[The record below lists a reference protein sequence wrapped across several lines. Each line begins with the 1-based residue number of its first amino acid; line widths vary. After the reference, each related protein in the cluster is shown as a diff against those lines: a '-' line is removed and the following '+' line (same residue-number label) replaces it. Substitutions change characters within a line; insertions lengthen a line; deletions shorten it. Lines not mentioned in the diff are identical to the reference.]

1 MKEVNNFEQIK
12 SLLDFDGK
20 SIYLVWLVLRNKDGN
35 TEAKG
40 NNRNRTIKSY
50 YFQDLKHFEEREQE
64 IIDICKM
71 FNCRAYICL
80 NKKPIENV
88 LFEIQD
94 NLTDRLRQLM
104 HGQTVG
110 INGMLDHA
118 VMKAGTD
125 GNKRWIVDFDFDLTK
140 NTLDYYAE
148 QLTIIESDINA
159 ARSGFDKNVI
169 TRIPTAHGLHIV
181 THPFNVGD
189 TGVGRDVKKEGLTL
203 LYACLNE

>member
-64 IIDICKM
+64 IIEICKI

-80 NKKPIENV
+80 NKKPLENV
-88 LFEIQD
+88 LFELQD
-94 NLTDRLRQLM
+94 NLTDRLRQMM
-104 HGQTVG
+104 HGQIIG

-118 VMKAGTD
+118 VMTAGTD
-125 GNKRWIVDFDFDLTK
+125 GDKRWIVDID
-140 NTLDYYAE
+140 TLDE
-148 QLTIIESDINA
+148 NIINSIEKDIND
-159 ARSGFDKNVI
+159 ARSTYSQNVI
-169 TRIPTAHGLHIV
+169 TRIPTAHGVHIV
-181 THPFNVGD
+181 THPFNIVN
-189 TGVGRDVKKEGLTL
+189 TSVGRDIKKEGLTL
-203 LYACLNE
+203 LYAYLDEK

>member
-1 MKEVNNFEQIK
+1 MIEVNNFEQIK
-12 SLLDFDGK
+12 NLIEFDGK

-64 IIDICKM
+64 IIDICRM

-104 HGQTVG
+104 HGQTIG

-125 GNKRWIVDFDFDLTK
+125 GNKRWIIDIDVDEYG
-140 NTLDYYAE
+140 LDE
-148 QLTIIESDINA
+148 ENIKKIEDDINT
-159 ARSGFDKNVI
+159 ARSSFFENVI
-169 TRIPTAHGLHIV
+169 ARIPTAHGLHIV
-181 THPFNVGD
+181 THPFNIAD
-189 TGVGRDVKKEGLTL
+189 TKIGRDVKKEGLTL
-203 LYACLNE
+203 LYAKLNE

>member
-64 IIDICKM
+64 IIEICKV

-80 NKKPIENV
+80 NKKPLENV
-88 LFEIQD
+88 LFELQD
-94 NLTDRLRQLM
+94 NLTDRLRQMM
-104 HGQTVG
+104 HGQITG

-118 VMKAGTD
+118 VMTANT
-125 GNKRWIVDFDFDLTK
+125 KRDKLWIVDID
-140 NTLDYYAE
+140 TLDE
-148 QLTIIESDINA
+148 NIINSIEKNINN
-159 ARSGFDKNVI
+159 ARSTYSQNVI
-169 TRIPTAHGLHIV
+169 ARIPTAHGVHIV
-181 THPFNVGD
+181 AHPFNIVS
-189 TGVGRDVKKEGLTL
+189 TGVGRDIKREGLTL
-203 LYACLNE
+203 LYAYLDENKN

>member
-35 TEAKG
+35 TSAKG

-50 YFQDLKHFEEREQE
+50 YFQDMKHFEEREQE

-80 NKKPIENV
+80 NKKPLENV
-88 LFEIQD
+88 FFEIQD
-94 NLTDRLRQLM
+94 NLTDRIRQFI
-104 HGQTVG
+104 HGQITG

-125 GNKRWIVDFDFDLTK
+125 GNKRWIIDVD
-140 NTLDYYAE
+140 TLDE
-148 QLTIIESDINA
+148 NIINIFEEDINK
-159 ARSGFDKNVI
+159 ARSSHDINVI
-169 TRIPTAHGLHIV
+169 TRIPTAHGVHIV
-181 THPFNVGD
+181 THPFNIND
-189 TGVGRDVKKEGLTL
+189 TGVSRDVKKEGLTL
-203 LYACLNE
+203 LYAYLS

>member
-64 IIDICKM
+64 IIEICKI

-80 NKKPIENV
+80 NKKPLENV

-94 NLTDRLRQLM
+94 NLTDRLRQMM
-104 HGQTVG
+104 HGQIIG

-118 VMKAGTD
+118 VMTANTGGD
-125 GNKRWIVDFDFDLTK
+125 KRWIVDID
-140 NTLDYYAE
+140 TLDE
-148 QLTIIESDINA
+148 NIIDSIEKDINN
-159 ARSGFDKNVI
+159 ARSIYSQNVI
-169 TRIPTAHGLHIV
+169 ARIPTAHGVHIV
-181 THPFNVGD
+181 THPFNIVN
-189 TGVGRDVKKEGLTL
+189 TNVGRDIKKEGLTL
-203 LYACLNE
+203 LYAYLDENKN

>member
-1 MKEVNNFEQIK
+1 MIEVNNFEQIK
-12 SLLDFDGK
+12 NLIEFDGK

-35 TEAKG
+35 TKAKG

-80 NKKPIENV
+80 NNKPIENV

-94 NLTDRLRQLM
+94 NLTDRLRELM
-104 HGQTVG
+104 HGQTIG

-125 GNKRWIVDFDFDLTK
+125 GDKRWIVDIDADESG
-140 NTLDYYAE
+140 LDE
-148 QLTIIESDINA
+148 EMIKHIEDDINT
-159 ARSGFDKNVI
+159 ARSNFFKNVI

-181 THPFNVGD
+181 TYPFNTSD
-189 TGVGRDVKKEGLTL
+189 TKIGRDVKKAGLTL
-203 LYACLNE
+203 LYANLNE

>member
-1 MKEVNNFEQIK
+1 MKEVNNFQQIK

-35 TEAKG
+35 TSAKG

-50 YFQDLKHFEEREQE
+50 YFQDMKHFEEREQE

-80 NKKPIENV
+80 NKKPLENV
-88 LFEIQD
+88 FFEIQD
-94 NLTDRLRQLM
+94 NLTDRIRQFI
-104 HGQTVG
+104 HGQITG

-125 GNKRWIVDFDFDLTK
+125 GNKRWIIDVD
-140 NTLDYYAE
+140 TLDE
-148 QLTIIESDINA
+148 NIINTFEEDINK
-159 ARSGFDKNVI
+159 ARSSHDINVI
-169 TRIPTAHGLHIV
+169 TRIPTAHGVHIV
-181 THPFNVGD
+181 THPFNIND
-189 TGVGRDVKKEGLTL
+189 TGVSSDVKKEGLTL
-203 LYACLNE
+203 LYAYLS

>member
-35 TEAKG
+35 TNAKG

-50 YFQDLKHFEEREQE
+50 YFQDMKHFEEREQE

-80 NKKPIENV
+80 NKKPLENV
-88 LFEIQD
+88 FFEIQD
-94 NLTDRLRQLM
+94 NLTDRIRQFI
-104 HGQTVG
+104 HGQITG

-125 GNKRWIVDFDFDLTK
+125 GNKRWIIDVD
-140 NTLDYYAE
+140 TLDE
-148 QLTIIESDINA
+148 NIINMFEEDINK
-159 ARSGFDKNVI
+159 ARSSHDINVI
-169 TRIPTAHGLHIV
+169 TRISTAHGVHIV
-181 THPFNVGD
+181 THPFNIND
-189 TGVGRDVKKEGLTL
+189 TGVSRDVKKEGLTL
-203 LYACLNE
+203 LYAYLS

>member
-35 TEAKG
+35 TNAKG

-50 YFQDLKHFEEREQE
+50 YFQDMKHFEEREQE

-80 NKKPIENV
+80 NKKPLENV
-88 LFEIQD
+88 FFEIQD
-94 NLTDRLRQLM
+94 NLTDRIRQFI
-104 HGQTVG
+104 HGQITG

-125 GNKRWIVDFDFDLTK
+125 GNKRWIIDVD
-140 NTLDYYAE
+140 TLDE
-148 QLTIIESDINA
+148 NIINMFEEDINK
-159 ARSGFDKNVI
+159 ARSSHDINVI
-169 TRIPTAHGLHIV
+169 TRISTAHGVHIV
-181 THPFNVGD
+181 THPFNIND
-189 TGVGRDVKKEGLTL
+189 TGVSRDVKKEGLTL
-203 LYACLNE
+203 LYSEF

>member
-1 MKEVNNFEQIK
+1 MKEVNNIEQIK

-64 IIDICKM
+64 IIEICKI

-80 NKKPIENV
+80 NKKPLENV
-88 LFEIQD
+88 LFALQD
-94 NLTDRLRQLM
+94 NLTDRLRQMM
-104 HGQTVG
+104 HGQIIG

-118 VMKAGTD
+118 VMTAGTNGD
-125 GNKRWIVDFDFDLTK
+125 KRWIVDID
-140 NTLDYYAE
+140 TLDE
-148 QLTIIESDINA
+148 NIINLIEKDINN
-159 ARSGFDKNVI
+159 ARSTYSQNVI
-169 TRIPTAHGLHIV
+169 ARIPTAHGVHIV
-181 THPFNVGD
+181 AHPFNIVN
-189 TGVGRDVKKEGLTL
+189 TSVGRDIKREGLTL
-203 LYACLNE
+203 LYAYLEEN

>member
-35 TEAKG
+35 TSAKV

-50 YFQDLKHFEEREQE
+50 YFQDMKHFEEREQE

-80 NKKPIENV
+80 NKKPLENV
-88 LFEIQD
+88 FFEIQD
-94 NLTDRLRQLM
+94 NLTDRIRQFI
-104 HGQTVG
+104 HGQITG

-125 GNKRWIVDFDFDLTK
+125 GNKRWIIDVD
-140 NTLDYYAE
+140 TLDE
-148 QLTIIESDINA
+148 NIINIFEEDINK
-159 ARSGFDKNVI
+159 ARSSHDINVI
-169 TRIPTAHGLHIV
+169 TRIPTAHGVHIV
-181 THPFNVGD
+181 THPFNIND
-189 TGVGRDVKKEGLTL
+189 TGVSRDVKKRD
-203 LYACLNE
+203 

>member
-1 MKEVNNFEQIK
+1 MVVNNFEQIK
-12 SLLDFDGK
+12 NLIEFDGK

-35 TEAKG
+35 TKAKG

-94 NLTDRLRQLM
+94 NLTDRLRELM
-104 HGQTVG
+104 HGQTIG
-110 INGMLDHA
+110 LNGMLDHA

-125 GNKRWIVDFDFDLTK
+125 GDKRWIVDIDADESG
-140 NTLDYYAE
+140 LDE
-148 QLTIIESDINA
+148 ERIKHIEDDINT
-159 ARSGFDKNVI
+159 ARSNFFKNVI

-181 THPFNVGD
+181 TYPFNISD
-189 TGVGRDVKKEGLTL
+189 TGIGRDVKKEGLTL
-203 LYACLNE
+203 LYANLNE

>member
-1 MKEVNNFEQIK
+1 MIEVNNFEQIK
-12 SLLDFDGK
+12 NLIEFDGK

-104 HGQTVG
+104 HGQTIG

-125 GNKRWIVDFDFDLTK
+125 GNKLWIVDIDVDEYG
-140 NTLDYYAE
+140 LDE
-148 QLTIIESDINA
+148 ENIKKIEDDINT
-159 ARSGFDKNVI
+159 ARSSFFKNVI

-181 THPFNVGD
+181 THPFNIND
-189 TGVGRDVKKEGLTL
+189 TKIGRDVKKEGLTL
-203 LYACLNE
+203 LYAKLNE

>member
-50 YFQDLKHFEEREQE
+50 YFQDMKHFEERENE
-64 IIDICKM
+64 IIEICKI

-80 NKKPIENV
+80 NKKPLENV
-88 LFEIQD
+88 LFELQN
-94 NLTDRLRQLM
+94 NLTDRLRQMM
-104 HGQTVG
+104 HGQTTG

-118 VMKAGTD
+118 VMTAGTNGD
-125 GNKRWIVDFDFDLTK
+125 KRWIVDID
-140 NTLDYYAE
+140 TLDE
-148 QLTIIESDINA
+148 NIINSIEKDINN
-159 ARSGFDKNVI
+159 ARSTYSKNVI
-169 TRIPTAHGLHIV
+169 TRIPTAHGVHIV
-181 THPFNVGD
+181 TYPFNIVN
-189 TGVGRDVKKEGLTL
+189 TSVGRDIKREGLTL
-203 LYACLNE
+203 LYAYLDEK

>member
-35 TEAKG
+35 TSAKG

-50 YFQDLKHFEEREQE
+50 YFQDMKHFEEREQE

-80 NKKPIENV
+80 NKKPLENV
-88 LFEIQD
+88 FFEIQD
-94 NLTDRLRQLM
+94 NLTDRIRQFI
-104 HGQTVG
+104 HGQITG

-125 GNKRWIVDFDFDLTK
+125 GNKRWIIDVD
-140 NTLDYYAE
+140 TLDE
-148 QLTIIESDINA
+148 NIINTFEEDINK
-159 ARSGFDKNVI
+159 ARSSHDINVI
-169 TRIPTAHGLHIV
+169 TRIPTAHGVHIV
-181 THPFNVGD
+181 THPFNIND
-189 TGVGRDVKKEGLTL
+189 TGVSRDVKKEGLTL
-203 LYACLNE
+203 LYAYLS

>member
-64 IIDICKM
+64 IIEICKV

-80 NKKPIENV
+80 NKKPLENV
-88 LFEIQD
+88 LFALQD
-94 NLTDRLRQLM
+94 NLTDRLRQMM
-104 HGQTVG
+104 HGQIIG

-118 VMKAGTD
+118 VMTAGTNGD
-125 GNKRWIVDFDFDLTK
+125 KRWIVDID
-140 NTLDYYAE
+140 TLDE
-148 QLTIIESDINA
+148 NIINLIEKDINN
-159 ARSGFDKNVI
+159 ARSTYSQNVI
-169 TRIPTAHGLHIV
+169 ARIPTAHGVHIV
-181 THPFNVGD
+181 THPFNIVN
-189 TGVGRDVKKEGLTL
+189 TSIGRDIKREGLTL
-203 LYACLNE
+203 LYAYLEEN

>member
-12 SLLDFDGK
+12 SLLEFDGK

-50 YFQDLKHFEEREQE
+50 YFQDMKHFEEREQE
-64 IIDICKM
+64 IIEICKI

-80 NKKPIENV
+80 NKKPLENV

-94 NLTDRLRQLM
+94 NLTDRLRQMM
-104 HGQTVG
+104 HGQITG

-118 VMKAGTD
+118 VMKAGTNGD
-125 GNKRWIVDFDFDLTK
+125 KRWIVDVDI
-140 NTLDYYAE
+140 LDE
-148 QLTIIESDINA
+148 NIINSIEKDINN
-159 ARSGFDKNVI
+159 ARSSYSQNVI
-169 TRIPTAHGLHIV
+169 TRIPTAHGVHIV
-181 THPFNVGD
+181 TYPFNMSD
-189 TGVGRDVKKEGLTL
+189 TSVTRDVKKEGLTL
-203 LYACLNE
+203 LYAYLSEN

>member
-35 TEAKG
+35 TKVKG

-50 YFQDLKHFEEREQE
+50 YFQDMKHFEERENE
-64 IIDICKM
+64 IIEICKI

-80 NKKPIENV
+80 NKKPLENV

-94 NLTDRLRQLM
+94 NLTDRLRQMM
-104 HGQTVG
+104 HGQIVG

-118 VMKAGTD
+118 VMTASTD
-125 GNKRWIVDFDFDLTK
+125 GDKHWIVDID
-140 NTLDYYAE
+140 TLDE
-148 QLTIIESDINA
+148 NIINSIETDINN
-159 ARSGFDKNVI
+159 ARSTYSQNVI
-169 TRIPTAHGLHIV
+169 TRIPTAHGVHIV
-181 THPFNVGD
+181 TYPFNTND
-189 TGVGRDVKKEGLTL
+189 TGIAREVKKEGLTL
-203 LYACLNE
+203 LYAYLDENKN

>member
-12 SLLDFDGK
+12 SLLEFDGK

-50 YFQDLKHFEEREQE
+50 YFQDMKHFEEREQE
-64 IIDICKM
+64 IVDICKM

-80 NKKPIENV
+80 NKKPLENV
-88 LFEIQD
+88 FFELQD
-94 NLTDRLRQLM
+94 NLTDRLRQMM
-104 HGQTVG
+104 HGQITG

-125 GNKRWIVDFDFDLTK
+125 GDKRWIVDID
-140 NTLDYYAE
+140 TLDE
-148 QLTIIESDINA
+148 NIINSIETDINN
-159 ARSGFDKNVI
+159 ARSIYQKNVI
-169 TRIPTAHGLHIV
+169 TRIPTAHGVHVV
-181 THPFNVGD
+181 THPFYTSN
-189 TGVGRDVKKEGLTL
+189 TGVSRDIKREGLTL
-203 LYACLNE
+203 LYAYLEEK

>member
-35 TEAKG
+35 TSAKG

-50 YFQDLKHFEEREQE
+50 YFQDMKHFEEREQE

-80 NKKPIENV
+80 NKKPLENV
-88 LFEIQD
+88 FFEIQD
-94 NLTDRLRQLM
+94 NLTDRIRQFI
-104 HGQTVG
+104 HGQITG

-125 GNKRWIVDFDFDLTK
+125 GNKRWIIDVD
-140 NTLDYYAE
+140 TLDE
-148 QLTIIESDINA
+148 NIINIFEEDINK
-159 ARSGFDKNVI
+159 ARSGHDINVI
-169 TRIPTAHGLHIV
+169 TRIPTAHGVHIV
-181 THPFNVGD
+181 THPFNIND
-189 TGVGRDVKKEGLTL
+189 TGVSRDVKKEGLTL
-203 LYACLNE
+203 LYAYLS